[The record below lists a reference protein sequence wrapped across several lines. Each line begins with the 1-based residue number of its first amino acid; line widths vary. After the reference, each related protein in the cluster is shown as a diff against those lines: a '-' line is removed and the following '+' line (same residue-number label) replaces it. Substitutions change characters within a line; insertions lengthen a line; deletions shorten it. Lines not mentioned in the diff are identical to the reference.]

1 MVLLTVGME
10 ETPTDD
16 GAMRDGF
23 AGQRMVVVP
32 RPAVRAALNR
42 PVTRRL
48 AVTDAGHFPR
58 AARHGRIRPAGAAE
72 NVLLVCTDGAG
83 WCRLDGARLP
93 VGRGDAVVL
102 PARIAHEYGA
112 AEERPWTLWW
122 LHFTGGDADEL
133 VAALRASAGSPVSH
147 LADPAPLASLVSQAI
162 DGLDEA
168 TLGGLVAAAGAA
180 WQALATL
187 IATGRRPSGGGTGPV
202 ERALA
207 HLRATSPRRTS
218 VDELAAM
225 VGLST
230 SQFAGLFKEQVG
242 VPPLRYQS
250 DLRMARAR
258 ELLDTTDL
266 SVAAVA
272 EACGYDDPL
281 YFSRQ
286 FTRLHSVAPSRY
298 RQRPS

>member
-48 AVTDAGHFPR
+48 AVTDAGYFPR
-58 AARHGRIRPAGAAE
+58 AA
-72 NVLLVCTDGAG
+72 

-133 VAALRASAGSPVSH
+133 VAALRASAGSHVSH

-187 IATGRRPSGGGTGPV
+187 IATGRRPSGGGAGPV